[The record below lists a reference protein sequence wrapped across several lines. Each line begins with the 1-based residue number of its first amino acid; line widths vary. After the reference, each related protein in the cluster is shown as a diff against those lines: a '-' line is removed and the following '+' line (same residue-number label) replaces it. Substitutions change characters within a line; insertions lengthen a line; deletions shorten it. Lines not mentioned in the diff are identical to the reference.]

1 MEPERPIP
9 GSRGSPPS
17 PPTTRGPGADPAL
30 PLNRASVAAGVSPAV
45 EGGVPPP
52 GIPGS
57 GPVSRSISNGG
68 LPVNRA
74 SVTAGVSPT
83 VKGGVPPPGIGTR
96 FDRRL
101 HASYRQI
108 AAVRHWFVRHVTP
121 SGAFLFWAMLA
132 AGAFNDVSLTMAH
145 QLFGILFCVLIG
157 AVAWLRKPARCF
169 TLQRSVPPN
178 ASVGAPFKYRIR
190 LHNQHDRWQRGL
202 DFREGA
208 PDPRPSLE
216 QFVQFAEPGEDRRNW
231 FDRRYRAYRWSW
243 LTQRNIRFRPKP
255 IPLPDIPPGG
265 MVDITGEITPIRR
278 GRLVL
283 DGATVARTD
292 PFGLI
297 RRDAEIAEQPDSII
311 VYPRRF
317 QLPHFTLPGEGRR
330 LHVGGVAMA
339 GSVGD
344 SEEFISVREYRPGD
358 PLRRIHWAGW
368 ARTQRAVVKEYQ
380 EEFFVRHAL
389 LLDTCGGGSTAEAFE
404 DAVSLAASF
413 AFTVDEHDSLLDLM
427 FVGDRAYS
435 FTAGRGLAHNEQ
447 MLQILAGVSLH
458 PSQDFR
464 ALESLVIRH
473 AGQLS
478 GCILVLLAWDEPRRQ
493 LHQRLLALNL
503 PLLTFI
509 IAERTPADSSP
520 EDVHWI
526 TPGRA
531 EETLA
536 SLTVPS

>member
-1 MEPERPIP
+1 MEPEPPIS
-9 GSRGSPPS
+9 GSSGSPPRVTNTS
-17 PPTTRGPGADPAL
+17 RAPAT
-30 PLNRASVAAGVSPAV
+30 PA
-45 EGGVPPP
+45 PAT
-52 GIPGS
+52 
-57 GPVSRSISNGG
+57 
-68 LPVNRA
+68 L
-74 SVTAGVSPT
+74 
-83 VKGGVPPPGIGTR
+83 GTR

-108 AAVRHWFVRHVTP
+108 SAIRHWLVRHVTP

-145 QLFGILFCVLIG
+145 QLFGILFCMLLG

-169 TLQRSVPPN
+169 ALQRTIPPN
-178 ASVGAPFKYRIR
+178 ASVGTPFTYRIR
-190 LHNQHDRWQRGL
+190 LHNRKGQWQRGL
-202 DFREGA
+202 EFREGA
-208 PDPRPSLE
+208 PDPRPTLE

-231 FDRRYRAYRWSW
+231 FDRRYRAYRWAW
-243 LTQRNIRFRPKP
+243 LTQQNIRFRPKP
-255 IPLPDIPPGG
+255 VPLPDVAPGAT
-265 MVDITGEITPIRR
+265 VEVTGEITPLRR
-278 GRLVL
+278 GRLTLV
-283 DGATVARTD
+283 GATVARTD

-297 RRDAEIAEQPDSII
+297 RRDAVVEEKTDSII

-317 QLPHFTLPGEGRR
+317 QLPPFSLPGAGRR
-330 LHVGGVAMA
+330 LHAGGVALA

-344 SEEFISVREYRPGD
+344 SEEFVSVREYRPGD

-389 LLDTCGGGSTAEAFE
+389 LLDTCGGGPAADAFE

-413 AFTVDEHDSLLDLM
+413 AFTVDDHDSLLDLM
-427 FVGDRAYS
+427 FVGDRAYT

-458 PSQDFR
+458 PHQDFKS
-464 ALESLVIRH
+464 LENMVTRH

-478 GCILVLLAWDEPRRQ
+478 GCILVFLAWDEPRRH
-493 LHQRLLALNL
+493 LHDRLRSLNL
-503 PLLTFI
+503 PLLTFV
-509 IAERTPADSSP
+509 IAERTRSNPAP

-526 TPGRA
+526 PPGHA

-536 SLTVPS
+536 NLTVPS